1 MPVYEFLCGECGGR
15 ETVFK
20 RAVTADVPAPVCSH
34 CSAGPERMTRA
45 VTKFAQHK
53 TLLDQV
59 ADAESKFG
67 KQMDAVMGPK
77 PDIGKYAR
85 RYDQLAK
92 DLPNPE
98 NL

>member
-1 MPVYEFLCGECGGR
+1 
-15 ETVFK
+15 
-20 RAVTADVPAPVCSH
+20 
-34 CSAGPERMTRA
+34 MTRA

-59 ADAESKFG
+59 ADAEAKYG
-67 KQMDAVMGPK
+67 KQMDDVMGPK

-85 RYDQLAK
+85 RYDRLAK

-98 NL
+98 NLP